1 MSLFSFDTS
10 ALIGAHNELYR
21 PETFP
26 GLWRE
31 METMIGAG
39 ELFCS
44 EEVLHELERQDDD
57 LLKWAKVQAGLF
69 VAMDAAIE
77 AAVKRVVA
85 IPNAVKGTSTEN
97 SADPFV
103 VAIAIARTATV
114 VSREGAGSP
123 QRPKIPY
130 LCGQLG
136 VPHQSLEEFVT
147 GQGWS
152 FG

>member
-1 MSLFSFDTS
+1 VTLFSFDTS
-10 ALIGAHNELYR
+10 AFIGAHNELY
-21 PETFP
+21 PPATFP

-31 METMIGAG
+31 LEALIAPGQLVA
-39 ELFCS
+39 S

-57 LLKWAKVQAGLF
+57 LLKWAKGQNGLF

-85 IPNAVKGTSTEN
+85 IPNVVRSTSTEN

-103 VAIAIARTATV
+103 VAVAIVRSATV
-114 VSREGAGSP
+114 VSREGVGSP
-123 QRPKIPY
+123 QHPKIPY

-136 VPHQSLEEFVT
+136 VPHQTLEQFVT

-152 FG
+152 F

>member
-1 MSLFSFDTS
+1 VTLFSFDTS
-10 ALIGAHNELYR
+10 ALIGAHNELY
-21 PETFP
+21 PPATFP

-31 METMIGAG
+31 LEALIAAG
-39 ELFCS
+39 TLCCS

-57 LLKWAKVQAGLF
+57 LLTWAKAQSGLF
-69 VAMDAAIE
+69 VPMDAAIE
-77 AAVKRVVA
+77 AAVKRVVI
-85 IPNAVKGTSTEN
+85 IPNAVKGTSTDN

-103 VAIAIARTATV
+103 VAVAIARSATV
-114 VSREGAGSP
+114 VSREGVGSP

-136 VPHQSLEEFVT
+136 VLHQTLEQFVT
-147 GQGWS
+147 GQGWK

>member
-1 MSLFSFDTS
+1 VSLFSFDTS
-10 ALIGAHNELYR
+10 AFIGAHNELYR
-21 PETFP
+21 PQTFP

-31 METMIGAG
+31 LEVLIAAG
-39 ELFCS
+39 QLVAS

-57 LLKWAKVQAGLF
+57 LLKWAKEQHGLF
-69 VAMDAAIE
+69 VAMNAAIE

-85 IPNAVKGTSTEN
+85 IPNVVKGTSTEN

-103 VAIAIARTATV
+103 VAVALARSATV

-130 LCGQLG
+130 LCGALG
-136 VPHQSLEEFVT
+136 VPHQSLEQFVT

-152 FG
+152 FA

>member
-21 PETFP
+21 PATFP
-26 GLWRE
+26 GLWRQLE
-31 METMIGAG
+31 AMIADGH
-39 ELFCS
+39 LFCS
-44 EEVLHELERQDDD
+44 EEVLHELERQDDE
-57 LLKWAKVQAGLF
+57 LLTWAKGQAGLL
-69 VAMDAAIE
+69 VPMDAAIE
-77 AAVKRVVA
+77 AAVKRVVQ
-85 IPNAVKGTSTEN
+85 IPNVVRGTSTEN

-103 VAIAIARTATV
+103 VAVAIVRSATV
-114 VSREGAGSP
+114 VSRERVGSA

-136 VPHQSLEEFVT
+136 VPHQSLEQFVT

>member
-1 MSLFSFDTS
+1 MTLFSFDTS

-21 PETFP
+21 PHTFS
-26 GLWRE
+26 GLWRKLE
-31 METMIGAG
+31 AMIAAG

-57 LLKWAKVQAGLF
+57 LLNWAKGQAGLF
-69 VAMDAAIE
+69 VPMDAAIE

-85 IPNAVKGTSTEN
+85 IPNVVKGASTDN

-103 VAIAIARTATV
+103 VAVGIARTATV
-114 VSREGAGSP
+114 VSREKPGSA

-130 LCGQLG
+130 ICGQLK
-136 VPHQSLEEFVT
+136 VPHLTLEDFVT
-147 GQGWS
+147 GQGWTFS
-152 FG
+152 